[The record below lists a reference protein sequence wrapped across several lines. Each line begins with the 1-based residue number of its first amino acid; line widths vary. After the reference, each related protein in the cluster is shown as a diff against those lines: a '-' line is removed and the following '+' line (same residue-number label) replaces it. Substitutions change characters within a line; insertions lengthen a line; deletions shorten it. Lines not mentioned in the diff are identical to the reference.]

1 MNEKENSIKEEN
13 EDDKNKNILE
23 GVEDEKD
30 IEINEEKKNLINY
43 NIKTFNLNSYPAFGT
58 FYQSKNNNKYF
69 IDFSKFHDKIKKI
82 SNNCYLL
89 YNKTNPTYFLIIIKD
104 DYEISLKFSVNIS
117 SIEKI
122 IYGNKIKNDD
132 DNYYYQTLYF
142 YLKYAPKI
150 YITKSEKKEENQNIF
165 VGKNIYEKSIL
176 KFLKSEFYFNN
187 FKMKLNQFSYSNHY
201 HHNNEKKIIKKNR
214 ENNNI
219 SFKSYET
226 LDFIEEDFSK
236 IFIDSLLSKSNEFLN
251 FYLLNLIL
259 KIKIKFKYE
268 NECDNFLK
276 NDFNLK
282 NLISYEEKFT
292 ILIPE
297 MNNRIIT
304 YLKNAQLSFFQV
316 LYSLHFSL
324 QYSILSLITN
334 KRINLFNT
342 NLIYLLNYCSN
353 FDCITQEKVSKILDE
368 INNDSTIKLKDK
380 FFEYLQNK
388 IEYDLNTIINTELIK
403 IEESLN
409 YTKTIEITPSIILYN
424 PPKLERTNQFIRLFK
439 EIPDHFL
446 KIKFVTEDKNLFYFA
461 SDTSNRFISFLNS
474 LMINGLYVGSYY
486 FEFLTSSNNQSKE
499 ASGWYMNI
507 EESGFKNIIEVN
519 TKFGDFTNEKNIY
532 KNAFRR
538 GQIASTSTSIMILKK
553 ENLILIN
560 DILSEDNKYNYT
572 DGIGQISHS
581 LANKI
586 NLKMKKNN
594 YFECSA
600 YQIRIE
606 GIKGIVSINP
616 NLKGDCICYRPSM
629 KKYHSELMELGVIK
643 TSKFSQ
649 GYLNSQIIILLST
662 LGIDKNIFIELME
675 NTIKNY
681 DNLINAIKNNNNNNQ
696 NLYNLFKENEECID
710 EIFENIYYLS
720 PLYYMYQNTSKFLK
734 EPLLIQMIF
743 NAITSKIKKLKY
755 ERKILDKDSV
765 YLIGVIDETRTLK
778 HDEVYI
784 HIQKP
789 NKYNTEIEEDKIIE
803 GEIIITKNPCLHP
816 GDIRIVKAINND
828 EINSKLKHMK
838 NVIVFSSQIGKRPI
852 PNMISGGDLD
862 GDCFYVS
869 WNKKLLDNIKIRNYE
884 PLEDP
889 KNYLNLTNNKSFS
902 NSNIMDYIIEAKIKS
917 TKNFTIPKISS
928 LHIAIADN
936 DIEKYAFNEQCI
948 KLSELFS
955 IAIDSEKT
963 GVFVESNEINKF
975 NLKQFPDF
983 LNFNSEN
990 QYKSPGILGI
1000 IYRML
1005 DFEKY
1010 KKLYEEIIYDI
1021 SVQCIY
1027 EIDLNLITNNSI
1039 NYVKK
1044 CYEIY
1049 KDYCKDIKIII
1060 EKFEFKNECELFTN
1074 ENIYILKKPK
1084 FNKSD
1089 DRQFRDLSNL
1099 QKKYLKLL
1107 NNIYKE
1113 INEDIA
1119 SAVYLVTYYYK
1130 NNNQKLPQNIKNQM
1144 DDIYKNEDNNH
1155 NKILSFPWIIKDIR
1169 DKLKII
1175 SNKNKHQK
1183 KIYYKNNY
1191 ENRNN
1196 KYNNY
1201 LNNSFDDK

>member
-1 MNEKENSIKEEN
+1 MDEKENSIKDEN
-13 EDDKNKNILE
+13 EDDKNQNILE
-23 GVEDEKD
+23 EEEDEKD
-30 IEINEEKKNLINY
+30 IEINEEKKNYKNY
-43 NIKTFNLNSYPAFGT
+43 NNKTFTLTSYPAFGT

-69 IDFSKFHDKIKKI
+69 IDFSKFSDKIKNI
-82 SNNCYLL
+82 SNNCYLS

-132 DNYYYQTLYF
+132 NYYYQTVYF
-142 YLKYAPKI
+142 YLKFAPKI
-150 YITKSEKKEENQNIF
+150 YITKKDNKEESNNIF

-176 KFLKSEFYFNN
+176 NFLKSEFYFNN
-187 FKMKLNQFSYSNHY
+187 FKMKLNQFSYTNHY
-201 HHNNEKKIIKKNR
+201 HHNNENKIIKKKR

-226 LDFIEEDFSK
+226 LNFIDEDFSK

-259 KIKIKFKYE
+259 KIKLKFKYE
-268 NECDNFLK
+268 NECDIFLE
-276 NDFNLK
+276 NDFKLK
-282 NLISYEEKFT
+282 HLISFDEKFT
-292 ILIPE
+292 PLIQE
-297 MNNRIIT
+297 MNNRIIN

-342 NLIYLLNYCSN
+342 NLIYLINYCSN
-353 FDCITQEKVSKILDE
+353 FDCITQEKVSKILDK
-368 INNDSTIKLKDK
+368 INNDSTITLKDK
-380 FFEYLQNK
+380 FFEFLQNK
-388 IEYDLNTIINTELIK
+388 IEQDLINSINIEKIK
-403 IEESLN
+403 IEDSLN
-409 YTKTIEITPSIILYN
+409 YTKTIEITPSIIIYK
-424 PPKLERTNQFIRLFK
+424 PPKLERTNQFLRLFK
-439 EIPDHFL
+439 EIPEHFL
-446 KIKFVTEDKNLFYFA
+446 KIKFVTDDKNLFYFA

-629 KKYHSELMELGVIK
+629 QKYKSELMELGVIK

-649 GYLNSQIIILLST
+649 GYLNSQIIILLCS
-662 LGIDKNIFIELME
+662 LGVDKNIFIEIM
-675 NTIKNY
+675 NDSIKNY
-681 DNLINAIKNNNNNNQ
+681 DNLINIIRDNNNNQ
-696 NLYNLFKENEECID
+696 NLYNLFKENSECID

-720 PLYYMYQNTSKFLK
+720 PLYYMYKNTGKFLK
-734 EPLLIQMIF
+734 EPLIIQMIF
-743 NAITSKIKKLKY
+743 NIIVSKIKKLKY
-755 ERKILDKDSV
+755 ERKILVKESV
-765 YLIGVIDETRTLK
+765 YLIGVIDETKTLK

-816 GDIRIVKAINND
+816 GDIRIVNAINNN

-838 NVIVFSSQIGKRPI
+838 NVIVFSSEIGKRPI

-862 GDCFYVS
+862 GDCFYVT
-869 WNKKLLDNIKIRNYE
+869 WNKKILNNIKIKNYE
-884 PLEDP
+884 PLDDP
-889 KNYLNLTNNKSFS
+889 KNNLNLSNKSFS
-902 NSNIMDYIIEAKIKS
+902 NTNIMDYIIEAKIKA

-948 KLSELFS
+948 KLSKLFN

-963 GVFVESNEINKF
+963 GVFIELNELNEF
-975 NLKQFPDF
+975 NLKKFPDF
-983 LNFNSEN
+983 LNFNKEN
-990 QYKSPGILGI
+990 QYESPGILGI

-1010 KKLYEEIIYDI
+1010 KKLYEEIINNI
-1021 SVQCIY
+1021 SVECNY

-1049 KDYCKDIKIII
+1049 KDYSKDIRIII

-1074 ENIYILKKPK
+1074 ENVYILKKPK

-1089 DRQFRDLSNL
+1089 DRQFRDLSNI
-1099 QKKYLKLL
+1099 QKKYFKILT
-1107 NNIYKE
+1107 NIYKE

-1130 NNNQKLPQNIKNQM
+1130 NNNQKLPQNLKNLM
-1144 DDIYKNEDNNH
+1144 DVIYKNDDNQI
-1155 NKILSFPWIIKDIR
+1155 KILSFPWIIKDIR

-1175 SNKNKHQK
+1175 NNKNKHQK
-1183 KIYYKNNY
+1183 KDYYKKNY
-1191 ENRNN
+1191 ENKSYNYSNN
-1196 KYNNY
+1196 NN
-1201 LNNSFDDK
+1201 LNNTFDDK